1 MFSAP
6 APHWG
11 SWPLY
16 WGWTP
21 GGYKDTSIDS
31 GRFPWWT
38 WSSQGTRH
46 AQGGGNQKWSRR
58 TAPYLT
64 MSFSVSSPPKDTD
77 GSQTGTK
84 SFNDTNLS
92 ASGPSLLLLTSSQC
106 RVLEGFVW
114 LPRPQS
120 CITHR
125 QQKGQGN
132 SGLDFS
138 PHTVEVLN
146 IQEDS
151 EVRAKLNKQKGP
163 RSIGCHVAPHYHSHP
178 WLYHQILFTPLAKTG
193 KQTKKVLNPLCI
205 WNYAIQYLGG
215 GGTLHT
221 RGIKVLLFWG
231 QWGTQS

>member
-46 AQGGGNQKWSRR
+46 AQGGGNQKRSRR

-64 MSFSVSSPPKDTD
+64 MSFTVSSPPKDAD

-151 EVRAKLNKQKGP
+151 EVRAKMNK
-163 RSIGCHVAPHYHSHP
+163 
-178 WLYHQILFTPLAKTG
+178 
-193 KQTKKVLNPLCI
+193 
-205 WNYAIQYLGG
+205 
-215 GGTLHT
+215 
-221 RGIKVLLFWG
+221 
-231 QWGTQS
+231 